1 MKNRWK
7 YEIEN
12 QTSINNL
19 RLNLLCPLNNSVM
32 LSPLNLHF
40 FFIYLHPHRNRNK
53 NKKKAKLNFFI
64 VNAYIQAIRKKSTKT
79 YACFKTQFYSTII

>member
-12 QTSINNL
+12 KTSINNL
-19 RLNLLCPLNNSVM
+19 RLNLLCPLNNSVK

-40 FFIYLHPHRNRNK
+40 FFIYLHPHRNLNK
-53 NKKKAKLNFFI
+53 DKKKAKLKLNLF
-64 VNAYIQAIRKKSTKT
+64 S
-79 YACFKTQFYSTII
+79 